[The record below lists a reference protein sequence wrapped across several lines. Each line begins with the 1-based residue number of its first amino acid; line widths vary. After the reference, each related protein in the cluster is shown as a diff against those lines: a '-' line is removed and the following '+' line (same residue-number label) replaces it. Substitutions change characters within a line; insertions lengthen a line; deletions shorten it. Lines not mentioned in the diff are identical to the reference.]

1 MDAGAASTSNSFKLG
16 DFVVERTS
24 NTIVHEGQAYA
35 LEPRVMDVL
44 CALAARAGEVVTRES
59 LIEEI
64 WQVEHGADES
74 VTRVISVL
82 RKVFREAGKADKY
95 IETIPK
101 RGYRLVQPVVWA
113 ASGNPTPA
121 GEVNKGV
128 GQEFGSRTEYS
139 ARDGRRHKIFLA
151 MLATT
156 LIALMFAFRPGALK
170 ANQAAERSIAVL
182 PFASMSIEQSD
193 QLFAEGLSEELLNSL
208 AAIDDLKVAAR
219 TSSFVYKNKSA
230 SVKDIGRELDV
241 SYVLEGSIRRSGERM
256 RITAQLISVKD
267 GFHLWSETYDRELND
282 IFAVQDDIAKQVVT
296 ALSVQLG
303 KSGEQLLF
311 DAGTQNAEAFQFYL
325 KARRFLNRRGLGL
338 SQAIANFQ
346 SAIEL
351 DPDYARAYAGLATA
365 HVVSHIYLDVPKEI
379 ARARAQSFAKKAT
392 QLDAAL
398 SEPFAVLGV
407 IEADQNNWKEAVEFY
422 ELGEALDPDNVV
434 VLQWFAEVL
443 TYIGYLDRAEEKILR
458 AIEIEPQSAVLNL
471 VAGIVAQNK
480 DDMVKTDYFYRRAE
494 DFGLSDGVN
503 GNSFVEFRR
512 GNIDRAAKMM
522 ALASFNDQYIA
533 EDEVDALTD
542 FFMGIMNKQTKV
554 DDGVGAFPVLAND
567 DDFLMPAYLMS
578 GESEKALRILEEDP
592 DGDHDSFYQLWT
604 NTDPNLRKH
613 PYFQTFARN
622 VGLYD
627 YWIQYGWPDKC
638 KPVKDETSFVCD

>member
-1 MDAGAASTSNSFKLG
+1 MGAGAASTNNSFKLG
-16 DFVVERTS
+16 TFDVDPAS
-24 NTIVHEGQAYA
+24 NILVRDGQTYA

-44 CALAARAGEVVTRES
+44 CVLAARAGEVVTRET
-59 LIEEI
+59 LISEV

-82 RKVFREAGKADKY
+82 RKIFRDAGESEEY
-95 IETIPK
+95 IATIPK
-101 RGYRLVQPVVWA
+101 RGYRLLQKVTYAVPIHSDQRKD
-113 ASGNPTPA
+113 TPA
-121 GEVNKGV
+121 KTES
-128 GQEFGSRTEYS
+128 SR
-139 ARDGRRHKIFLA
+139 GRLLA
-151 MLATT
+151 MLGLVVAALVIPLMAWQSKSSTQNAT
-156 LIALMFAFRPGALK
+156 P
-170 ANQAAERSIAVL
+170 ERSIAVL
-182 PFASMSIEQSD
+182 PFVSMSIEQSD
-193 QLFAEGLSEELLNSL
+193 ELFAEGLSEELLNSL
-208 AAIDDLKVAAR
+208 AQIADLKVAAR
-219 TSSFVYKNKSA
+219 TSSFGYKDKSA
-230 SVKDIGRELDV
+230 SVKEIGRDLDV
-241 SYVLEGSIRRSGERM
+241 AYVLEGSIRRAGERM
-256 RITAQLISVKD
+256 RITAQLITVKD
-267 GFHLWSETYDRELND
+267 GYHLWSETYDRELED

-296 ALSVQLG
+296 ALSLELSKTG
-303 KSGEQLLF
+303 NQLLF
-311 DAGTQNAEAFQFYL
+311 DAGTEDPQAFQFYL
-325 KARRFLNRRGLGL
+325 EARRYLNRRGLGL
-338 SQAIANFQ
+338 SQAIANFE

-351 DPDYARAYAGLATA
+351 DSDYARAYAGLASS

-379 ARARAQSFAKKAT
+379 ARGRAQAFARKAS
-392 QLDAAL
+392 QLDATL

-407 IEADQNNWKEAVEFY
+407 IEADKNNWKEAVEFY
-422 ELGEALDPDNVV
+422 ELGESLDPDNVV
-434 VLQWFAEVL
+434 VLQWFAEAL
-443 TYIGYLDRAEEKILR
+443 TYMGYLDRAEEKILR

-480 DDMVKTDYFYRRAE
+480 DDMVKTDFYYRRAE

-512 GNIDRAAKMM
+512 GNLDRAAKMM
-522 ALASFNDQYIA
+522 ALASFNDQYIP
-533 EDEVDALTD
+533 EYQVDALTN
-542 FFMGIMNKQTKV
+542 FFVGIMNKQAKV
-554 DDGVGAFPVLAND
+554 DDGVAAFPILAND

-638 KPVKDETSFVCD
+638 KPVKGETSFVCD